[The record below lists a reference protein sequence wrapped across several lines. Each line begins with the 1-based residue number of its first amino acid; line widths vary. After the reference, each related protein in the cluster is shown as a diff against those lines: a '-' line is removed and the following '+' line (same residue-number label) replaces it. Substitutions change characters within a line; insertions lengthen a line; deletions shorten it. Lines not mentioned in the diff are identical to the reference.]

1 MAFWSFGRA
10 GLVGLLV
17 GLVGMVVGWFSVVNL
32 VGLVVDSFGGW
43 IVGWLVG
50 WLVWWL
56 DCNSKLE
63 TEIGEAGLGS
73 YDAGN
78 RHPLVSQTFR
88 LNLTLNLSQ
97 NFNRAFCSDFANRAI
112 KTAICLNFA

>member
-1 MAFWSFGRA
+1 M
-10 GLVGLLV
+10 
-17 GLVGMVVGWFSVVNL
+17 
-32 VGLVVDSFGGW
+32 
-43 IVGWLVG
+43 
-50 WLVWWL
+50 WWL

-97 NFNRAFCSDFANRAI
+97 NFNRAFCSDFAN
-112 KTAICLNFA
+112 LNSRLLSVPTLLDYYARLVCNLIHKEFFLSSTSRLS